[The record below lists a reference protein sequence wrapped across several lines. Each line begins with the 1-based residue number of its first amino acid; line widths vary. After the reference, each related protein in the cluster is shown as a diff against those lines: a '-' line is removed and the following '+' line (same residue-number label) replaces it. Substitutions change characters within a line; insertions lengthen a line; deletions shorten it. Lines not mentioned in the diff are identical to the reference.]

1 MKDQEKTSNQ
11 LIRELNVLRSR
22 VAEMETTLAQA
33 KLVEGRLHL
42 VNSLKE
48 ELLKSATLNQKLQL
62 ITDSVVKIFEADF
75 ARIWIINPGDRC
87 DSGCVHAK
95 VTEGPH
101 VCHYRDRCLHLLVSS
116 GRYTHVDG
124 RTHCRVPFDCYEIG
138 RIASG
143 SEPRFMTNDVVNDTR
158 VHDQAW
164 ARALGLVSFAGYRV
178 SSMAD
183 SPKGVLALFSK
194 RPLSSYDDFLLE
206 GITNTTA
213 QVFETT
219 TMDEA
224 LNIEKQRFQ
233 KLAENSPFGT
243 VMVEP
248 DGSFSYANPKFTEMF
263 GYDLNDVPNGKEWL
277 RKAYPDAGYR
287 HEAISAW
294 IEDFKGSAPGETR
307 PRVFSVTCKDGGK
320 KIIHFRPVKLHSGED
335 LMTCEDITEQKRA
348 EEEALR
354 NEARLEKIVDILH
367 YKADSVQDF
376 LDHALGEALGLTQ
389 SKLGYIYHYH
399 EDREEFVLNTWSKD
413 VMKECSIAEPQT
425 VYQLEKTGI
434 WGEAVRQRQPIGV
447 NDFEAPNP
455 LKKGYPD
462 GHAPLRRYLTVPVF
476 IGDRIVA
483 VVGVANKESDYN
495 QADILQLTLLMDSVW
510 KGVDRL
516 QAEEALRESEERFHT
531 LFENG
536 NDAIFL
542 VDNVKFIECNAKTV
556 QMFGCVE
563 KKDIIGHTP
572 IEFSPEKQPDGLAS
586 LEKALKYISAAYN
599 FDPQTFY
606 WKHSRKDGSP
616 FDAEVSL
623 NALVLNGKVQI
634 QAIVRDISERKRS
647 EQDLREAEERMR
659 LLIESAPIAIRI
671 ATQGRYSYVNP
682 AFLNLFGYD
691 CPEEIE
697 GLPVEALYVEKGKH
711 LITERNENRAMGLD
725 VDPHYR
731 VTGIRKDGAHID
743 LEAWGSQISY
753 QGQRSTLR
761 FLIDVTESNALRAQ
775 LLQAQKMEAIGALA
789 GGIAHDFN
797 NLLQTVLGYSDFMLQ
812 RKNEEEQDYTDLQ
825 KIYKA
830 GKRGADL
837 VKSLLTFSRKVDT
850 NYVPV
855 DLNQEIIQ
863 VRHLLSRTIPKTIKI
878 DLHLS
883 GNLESIK
890 ADPSQVGQVLMN
902 LGVNARDA
910 MPDGGILTIETANV
924 QLDKEYCSSH
934 LEAMPGSYALLTFSD
949 TGQGMGRKTLSHIFE
964 PFFTTKER
972 GKGTG
977 LGLAN
982 VYGIVRQHNGHIMCY
997 SEPGHGTTFKIYL
1010 PSIQKDKD
1018 LRSPPKE
1025 TAVPRGT
1032 ETILL
1037 VEDDD
1042 EIRELGAGLLN
1053 EFGYEV
1059 ITANNGREALKI
1071 YEREGAGIS
1080 LIILDLIMPVM
1091 DGRQCLAEILRI
1103 NPNAR
1108 VVIASGYSETGPVN
1122 GVMAAGAKGFIQ
1134 KPYTM
1139 RQLLT
1144 TVRQILDRN

>member
-1 MKDQEKTSNQ
+1 MIVDDQIPALHGMSRIMRGAGYETLEANNGVDCLKLATEHKPD
-11 LIRELNVLRSR
+11 LILLDLGLPDMNGREVCKRIKSDP
-22 VAEMETTLAQA
+22 ETAD
-33 KLVEGRLHL
+33 VY
-42 VNSLKE
+42 
-48 ELLKSATLNQKLQL
+48 
-62 ITDSVVKIFEADF
+62 VV
-75 ARIWIINPGDRC
+75 
-87 DSGCVHAK
+87 
-95 VTEGPH
+95 
-101 VCHYRDRCLHLLVSS
+101 LVSS
-116 GRYTHVDG
+116 AHIGSDHQAEGLEHGADG
-124 RTHCRVPFDCYEIG
+124 YIARPIPNRELLARVNAMLRLKYAENRLRESEEQFRGMFEKHSAVMLLIEPVTG
-138 RIASG
+138 RILDA
-143 SEPRFMTNDVVNDTR
+143 N
-158 VHDQAW
+158 
-164 ARALGLVSFAGYRV
+164 RAAETFYGYTAPQLRSMSIHKINMAPLDEAEAQRNLVSQEHCKYSIFPHRLANGEVRTV
-178 SSMAD
+178 EIHSSLIEKKET
-183 SPKGVLALFSK
+183 PVLFS
-194 RPLSSYDDFLLE
+194 
-206 GITNTTA
+206 
-213 QVFETT
+213 
-219 TMDEA
+219 
-224 LNIEKQRFQ
+224 
-233 KLAENSPFGT
+233 
-243 VMVEP
+243 
-248 DGSFSYANPKFTEMF
+248 
-263 GYDLNDVPNGKEWL
+263 
-277 RKAYPDAGYR
+277 
-287 HEAISAW
+287 
-294 IEDFKGSAPGETR
+294 
-307 PRVFSVTCKDGGK
+307 
-320 KIIHFRPVKLHSGED
+320 IIH
-335 LMTCEDITEQKRA
+335 DITEQKRA

-376 LDHALGEALGLTQ
+376 LDHALGEALELTQ

-399 EDREEFVLNTWSKD
+399 DDREEFVLNTWSKD
-413 VMKECSIAEPQT
+413 VMKECSIAEPQA

-434 WGEAVRQRQPIGV
+434 WGEAVRQRQPIVV

-455 LKKGYPD
+455 LKKGYPE

-483 VVGVANKESDYN
+483 VVGVANKESDYD
-495 QADILQLTLLMDSVW
+495 QADILQLTLMMDSVW
-510 KGVDRL
+510 RGVDRL

-531 LFENG
+531 LFENA

-563 KKDIIGHTP
+563 KKDIVGHTP
-572 IEFSPEKQPDGLAS
+572 MEFSPEKQPDGLAS
-586 LEKALKYISAAYN
+586 LEKALKYLSAASN

-697 GLPVEALYVEKGKH
+697 GLPVEALYVEKDKR

-775 LLQAQKMEAIGALA
+775 LLQAQKMEAIGTLA

-812 RKNEEEQDYTDLQ
+812 RKREEDQDYADLQ

-830 GKRGADL
+830 GTRGADL

-850 NYVPV
+850 KYVPV
-855 DLNQEIIQ
+855 DLNQEITQ

-883 GNLESIK
+883 GDLESIK

-910 MPDGGILTIETANV
+910 MPEGGILTIETANV

-949 TGQGMGRKTLSHIFE
+949 TGQGMSRKTLSHIFE

-982 VYGIVRQHNGHIMCY
+982 VYGIVKQHNGHIMCY
-997 SEPGHGTTFKIYL
+997 SEPGHGTTFKIYI
-1010 PSIQKDKD
+1010 PSIHTEKD
-1018 LRSPPKE
+1018 SGAPPKE
-1025 TAVPRGT
+1025 TAIPRGT

-1059 ITANNGREALKI
+1059 ITAGNGREALKT

-1134 KPYTM
+1134 KPYSM

-1144 TVRQILDRN
+1144 TVRQILDTN